1 MSAILGL
8 NISSTAR
15 PVATTARQFS
25 SSEKRIV
32 IHPNRNS
39 RLVFLTEPAGLA
51 VERYRLLRR
60 RLCTLYP
67 HGGVVLITSPNP
79 GEGKTLTSVNLAWAF
94 AEAGHAACLVDLDF
108 RAPGV
113 SRALNCIFEEGGV
126 KEVLEGKAEVN
137 ELIRRVSET
146 SFHVLGIKER
156 MTSPGHL
163 LYSQAL
169 ASMMANLR
177 ARFQWVVLDFAPV
190 IPMADVSEVI
200 AHVNG
205 AILVVRNGKTEKD
218 MLAPAIEA
226 IGPKLWG
233 VVAND
238 CPING
243 SAYYGNYG
251 KSPRLGQSK

>member
-8 NISSTAR
+8 NTAGAAR
-15 PVATTARQFS
+15 PVATIARQFP
-25 SSEKRIV
+25 SSEKRIT
-32 IHPNRNS
+32 IQPTRNS

-67 HGGVVLITSPNP
+67 QGGVVLITSPNP
-79 GEGKTLTSVNLAWAF
+79 GEGKTLTSVNLSWAL
-94 AEAGHAACLVDLDF
+94 AEAGQAACLVDLDF

-113 SRALNCIFEEGGV
+113 SRALNCKFEDGGV
-126 KEVLEGKAEVN
+126 KEVLEGKGEVH
-137 ELIRRVSET
+137 ELIRRLGECPL
-146 SFHVLGIKER
+146 HVLGIKER

-169 ASMMANLR
+169 VSMIANLR

-200 AHVNG
+200 PHVNG
-205 AILVVRNGKTEKD
+205 AILVIRNGKTEKD
-218 MLAPAIEA
+218 MLAPALEA

-251 KSPRLGQSK
+251 NRRD

>member
-8 NISSTAR
+8 NTSSAAR
-15 PVATTARQFS
+15 LVATTARQLS
-25 SSEKRIV
+25 PSEKRV
-32 IHPNRNS
+32 AIHPDRNS

-51 VERYRLLRR
+51 VERYRLLRLR
-60 RLCTLYP
+60 VCTLNP

-79 GEGKTLTSVNLAWAF
+79 QEGKTLTSINLAWAL
-94 AEAGHAACLVDLDF
+94 AEAGHTACVVDLDF

-113 SRALNCIFEEGGV
+113 SRALNCKFEDGGV
-126 KEVLEGKAEVN
+126 KEVLEGEAEVH
-137 ELIRRVSET
+137 EVVRRVNECPL
-146 SFHVLGIKER
+146 HVLGIKER

-163 LYSQAL
+163 FCSQAMG
-169 ASMMANLR
+169 SMLANLR
-177 ARFQWVVLDFAPV
+177 AKFQWVVLDFAPV

-200 AHVNG
+200 PYING

-226 IGPKLWG
+226 IGRKLWG

-251 KSPRLGQSK
+251 NRKD